1 MNYEKAYDFLDSVTY
16 VTDNQVEL
24 LIADI
29 QRMRLCQ
36 RESENK
42 KFYDFRE
49 RAQARLKR
57 INEEKKSLPERLSR
71 RLNYAESEFLIVS
84 STYYYYLGLV
94 DKAKHAILQIDSIT
108 EIYKDTA
115 QYINYLYQLGSGGLI
130 EGKTQYDVS
139 QKEFEYLF
147 KCYLYAK
154 KGNTSTGKQTLCK
167 R

>member
-1 MNYEKAYDFLDSVTY
+1 
-16 VTDNQVEL
+16 
-24 LIADI
+24 
-29 QRMRLCQ
+29 MRLCQ

-42 KFYDFRE
+42 KFYDSRE

-130 EGKTQYDVS
+130 EGKHSMMFLKKNSSICLNVICMLR
-139 QKEFEYLF
+139 KE
-147 KCYLYAK
+147 
-154 KGNTSTGKQTLCK
+154 NTSTGKQTLCK

>member
-57 INEEKKSLPERLSR
+57 INEEK
-71 RLNYAESEFLIVS
+71 N
-84 STYYYYLGLV
+84 
-94 DKAKHAILQIDSIT
+94 
-108 EIYKDTA
+108 
-115 QYINYLYQLGSGGLI
+115 LYQNACQGVLI
-130 EGKTQYDVS
+130 MLNQS
-139 QKEFEYLF
+139 F
-147 KCYLYAK
+147 
-154 KGNTSTGKQTLCK
+154 
-167 R
+167 

>member
-57 INEEKKSLPERLSR
+57 INEEK
-71 RLNYAESEFLIVS
+71 N
-84 STYYYYLGLV
+84 
-94 DKAKHAILQIDSIT
+94 
-108 EIYKDTA
+108 
-115 QYINYLYQLGSGGLI
+115 LYQNACQDVLI
-130 EGKTQYDVS
+130 MPNQS
-139 QKEFEYLF
+139 F
-147 KCYLYAK
+147 
-154 KGNTSTGKQTLCK
+154 
-167 R
+167 